1 VFDVAHNRTGT
12 VTYVCNLYGLTED
25 RVFVADDSANDIES
39 THPRAIFVRN
49 FDDELDS
56 LPELVQAYF
65 ASPEY
70 ARGVIE
76 GITHFCS
83 RTAVPE

>member
-1 VFDVAHNRTGT
+1 LNPSPGT

-25 RVFVADDSANDIES
+25 QVFVADDSANDIEMLR

-70 ARGVIE
+70 AQGVFE
-76 GITHFCS
+76 GIDHFCS
-83 RTAVPE
+83 RTAVPA